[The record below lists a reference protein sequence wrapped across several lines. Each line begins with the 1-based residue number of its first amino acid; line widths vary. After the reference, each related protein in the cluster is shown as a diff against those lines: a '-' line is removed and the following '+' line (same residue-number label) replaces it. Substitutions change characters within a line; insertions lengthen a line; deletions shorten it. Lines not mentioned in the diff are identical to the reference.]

1 MTNIILTNVG
11 NLQDTTSAQNVINA
25 NSAAIVTAVEASYP
39 FTGGTLQGPVDMNS
53 FQMLNLPVPATS
65 NSPAR
70 LQDVINTSVPGGIIS
85 NIPAGGIAGSS
96 LTKLS
101 GADYNYGWS
110 SSASNNSAGLN
121 IALSGA
127 NPVQISTLTNPVFT
141 GGVTTPSLINTG
153 TLNLPTTN
161 DTLVGR
167 ITTDTLQ
174 NKTISTGSTW
184 SGNLIAGTFGG
195 TGVNNGA
202 NLITVA
208 GNLTTVGSS
217 ALTLTTTGVT
227 NSTLPSGTHTLP
239 ALDVANIF
247 TAVQTITSN
256 TNPQHIIQTASGD
269 NATIQVAGATNTIQ
283 LGESSTEGFVKVT
296 TNNPLGLWTNNTE
309 RFTISAAGGMYS
321 TGVTGGDKGVGTIN
335 CSNIYINGNLQNY
348 PAFQAIRTSSQ
359 TLTAGTPAKIQFD
372 TKIFDTNTYYDNT
385 TNYRFTP
392 LVAGKYIVNL
402 NGQVSATWTTGQY
415 LNVYIQKNGTTI
427 NGGFS
432 SIYPETGAGSTIQ
445 GTTGIVTMN
454 GSTDYIE
461 GWVGTT
467 GVSPSVVGQAAPSNT
482 SFSAFYLGP

>member
-96 LTKLS
+96 LTKFS

-141 GGVTTPSLINTG
+141 GGVTTPSLTNTG

-184 SGNLIAGTFGG
+184 SGNLVAGTFGG
-195 TGVNNGA
+195 TGVNNGS

-256 TNPQHIIQTASGD
+256 TNPQHIVQTASGD
-269 NATIQVAGATNTIQ
+269 GASVTVVGATNTISIGQ
-283 LGESSTEGFVKVT
+283 SSTDGFIKT
-296 TNNPLGLWTNNTE
+296 TTAAPLDFGTNGST
-309 RFTISAAGGMYS
+309 RFTLSSAGGLFYTS
-321 TGVTGGDKGVGTIN
+321 ATGGDKGIGTVN
-335 CSNIYINGNLQNY
+335 TAGLFINGNAPNY

-359 TLTAGTPAKIQFD
+359 TLTANTPAKIQFD

-392 LVAGKYIVNL
+392 LVAGKYMVIL
-402 NGQVSATWTTGQY
+402 NGQVSATWTTGQF
-415 LNVYIQKNGTTI
+415 LNIYIQKNGTTI

-445 GTTGIVTMN
+445 GCTGIVVMN

-461 GWVGTT
+461 GWVDTT
-467 GVSPSVVGQAAPSNT
+467 GVTPSLVGAAAPSNT
-482 SFSAFYLGP
+482 AIAAYYIGP